1 MAADKLS
8 EHPDS
13 ISLQDLEKTIHN
25 TEQLEFELIM
35 LASSADSEPPLNF
48 SGYKSVDAIPAEIH
62 LINNAASVD
71 DTARQ
76 DALKTSLKK
85 RGARVIASAVLRIG
99 REPQFVVAYRG
110 TLSTESPGGPTV
122 GSTALDKL
130 FSTCVIRE
138 ERLGKSTKSW
148 AASSRTERITNAL
161 PDKPVRPE
169 CRGM

>member
-13 ISLQDLEKTIHN
+13 ISLKDFEKAIHN

-62 LINNAASVD
+62 LIDNAASVD

-85 RGARVIASAVLRIG
+85 RGAHDVICQSAEAEARRARYCVRSAQNRTRASVRCGLSRHALNRIAWRSHG
-99 REPQFVVAYRG
+99 RLHR
-110 TLSTESPGGPTV
+110 S
-122 GSTALDKL
+122 
-130 FSTCVIRE
+130 
-138 ERLGKSTKSW
+138 
-148 AASSRTERITNAL
+148 
-161 PDKPVRPE
+161 
-169 CRGM
+169 